1 MSLLYML
8 QDRESIE
15 RMQQSLAALQDQL
28 DNLDRT
34 AQNVIDQNNAQQRNI
49 DVSTYSQYAV
59 SRYLGTSFTWRR
71 GWSGRAYCYGQH
83 PLTTDC

>member
-34 AQNVIDQNNAQQRNI
+34 TQNVIDQNNAQQRNI
-49 DVSTYSQYAV
+49 DVSTYSIHLDAQ
-59 SRYLGTSFTWRR
+59 RR
-71 GWSGRAYCYGQH
+71 H
-83 PLTTDC
+83 